1 MSAHSQSV
9 DPVDQR
15 HHHTQYDWRM
25 KVTATVATVLLG
37 GLSLFQIGL
46 ALGAPWG
53 AASWGGTHRGVLPK
67 GFRIASGVAGLVL
80 YPFLALVILRS
91 AGVLEAEWLPG
102 DGSVWMWVLAGFF
115 GLGTLAN
122 AASRSRPERW
132 WSPVSG
138 VVAICC
144 GIIASNM

>member
-1 MSAHSQSV
+1 M
-9 DPVDQR
+9 
-15 HHHTQYDWRM
+15 
-25 KVTATVATVLLG
+25 VATALLG

-53 AASWGGTHRGVLPK
+53 AASWGGANRGVLPT
-67 GFRIASGVAGLVL
+67 GFRIASGFAGLVL

-91 AGVLEAEWLPG
+91 AGVFETEWLPG
-102 DGSVWMWVLAGFF
+102 DGSVWMWVLAAFF

-122 AASRSRPERW
+122 VASRSPSERW

-138 VVAICC
+138 VVAVCC
-144 GIIASNM
+144 GFIASNM